1 MWVYS
6 VVNFRAV
13 RGEILPKIL
22 KMPFPPILRH
32 VINYTLN
39 TKLSKLLF
47 SLPKLLL
54 LE

>member
-1 MWVYS
+1 MWVYG
-6 VVNFRAV
+6 VVNFRVV
-13 RGEILPKIL
+13 RSKIPPKIL
-22 KMPFPPILRH
+22 KIPLPPMLRH
-32 VINYTLN
+32 VHYTLN